1 MTRVLM
7 LAAVCAC
14 WWFFSVWDAAHQSP
28 PPFALQYEARP

>member
-7 LAAVCAC
+7 LSAVC
-14 WWFFSVWDAAHQSP
+14 WWFFSLLDAADQSP

>member
-1 MTRVLM
+1 MTRVLI
-7 LAAVCAC
+7 LSAVC

>member
-7 LAAVCAC
+7 LSAVCW